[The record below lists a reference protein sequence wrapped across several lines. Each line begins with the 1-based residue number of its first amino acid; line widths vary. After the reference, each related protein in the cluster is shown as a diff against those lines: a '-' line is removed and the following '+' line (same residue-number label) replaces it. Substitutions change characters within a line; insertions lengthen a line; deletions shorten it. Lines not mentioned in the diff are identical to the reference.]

1 MQEVHLGFLC
11 LEGPLEKEVATHSGI
26 LAWRIPWTEEPG
38 GLQSMGSQR
47 VGHDRTHTHI
57 TQHLSS
63 LPFLSVTFSNVKV
76 FTLLYIQPLELFHLA
91 KLNFHTP

>member
-1 MQEVHLGFLC
+1 MCGVFFHIATNCPTLGRLPMQEVHVGFLR

-47 VGHDRTHTHI
+47 VGTTEHTHTHI

-63 LPFLSVTFSNVKV
+63 QPF
-76 FTLLYIQPLELFHLA
+76 
-91 KLNFHTP
+91 

>member
-1 MQEVHLGFLC
+1 MQEVHVGFLR

-47 VGHDRTHTHI
+47 VGTTEHTHTHI

-63 LPFLSVTFSNVKV
+63 QPF
-76 FTLLYIQPLELFHLA
+76 
-91 KLNFHTP
+91 

>member
-1 MQEVHLGFLC
+1 MGFLR

-38 GLQSMGSQR
+38 GLQCMGSQR
-47 VGHDRTHTHI
+47 VGTTEHTHTHI

-63 LPFLSVTFSNVKV
+63 QPFLSVTFSNVKV
-76 FTLLYIQPLELFHLA
+76 FTLLNIQPLELFHLA